1 MVKQINERYQHSA
14 KERNNFAQYNSPAMN
29 LQEGLD
35 MAGDRGNRV
44 YLCKRL
50 IPCIEVKR

>member
-1 MVKQINERYQHSA
+1 MVKQMNERYQHSA

-44 YLCKRL
+44 YLYKRL